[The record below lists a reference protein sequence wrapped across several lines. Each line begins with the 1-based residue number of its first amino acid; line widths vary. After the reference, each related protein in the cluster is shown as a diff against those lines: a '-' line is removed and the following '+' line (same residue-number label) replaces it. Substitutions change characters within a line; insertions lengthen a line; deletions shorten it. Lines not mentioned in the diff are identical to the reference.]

1 MTDIENVG
9 TVGNVGHVENIK
21 QQFSDPQIAGIAAG
35 VAVGAVAIG
44 FIFLK
49 ARRLLL
55 AFMIG
60 SSLPATIF
68 SLSYIGI
75 ANLNFKGI
83 ENFEYMAIYVPLFY
97 GAFNVLTTGFSKYF
111 SKIKYLPII
120 IPFLVGGTHGLVFSV
135 FGRYLMGNLP
145 VKNFNFKESEAYLVH
160 IYSFMYYA
168 AVYGIVISFVNKLY
182 FLY

>member
-1 MTDIENVG
+1 MG
-9 TVGNVGHVENIK
+9 VEDDLK
-21 QQFSDPQIAGIAAG
+21 QKFSDPKIAGIAVA
-35 VAVGAVAIG
+35 VAVGAIAIG
-44 FIFLK
+44 FLFLK
-49 ARRLLL
+49 LRRLLL

-75 ANLNFKGI
+75 ANLKFKGI
-83 ENFEYMAIYVPLFY
+83 ENYEYMAIYVPLFY
-97 GAFNVLTTGFSKYF
+97 GAFNVLTTGLSKYF
-111 SKIKYLPII
+111 SKIKYIPII
-120 IPFLVGGTHGLVFSV
+120 LPFLIGGLHGVIFSI

-145 VKNFNFKESEAYLVH
+145 VKNFQFKKAEAYLVH
-160 IYSFMYYA
+160 IYAFMYYA